1 MKNNIDIAAE
11 RVKSLS
17 ANFNYQERNIDSM
30 LEYIDSVQNYKEELF
45 NSKNYVGLSPEE
57 TDKYLSNVSRFSR
70 T

>member
-17 ANFNYQERNIDSM
+17 ANFNYQERSIDSM
-30 LEYIDSVQNYKEELF
+30 LEYVDAVQNYKEELF